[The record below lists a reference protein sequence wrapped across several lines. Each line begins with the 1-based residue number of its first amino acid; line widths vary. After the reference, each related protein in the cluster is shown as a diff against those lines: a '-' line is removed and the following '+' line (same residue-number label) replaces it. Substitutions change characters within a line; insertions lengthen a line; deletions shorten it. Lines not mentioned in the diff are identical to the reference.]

1 MVIDMGLFAYQ
12 HPAMTAPFVEDD
24 FVGFFVKN
32 KMYIGM
38 CINVKVFDSIS
49 LINVSAIMSIT
60 NCFYY
65 YSSIVELEVRDGVT
79 SADSFI
85 VQNFWL
91 YWAFC
96 FPI

>member
-1 MVIDMGLFAYQ
+1 MF
-12 HPAMTAPFVEDD
+12 
-24 FVGFFVKN
+24 
-32 KMYIGM
+32 IGM

-49 LINVSAIMSIT
+49 LIDVSAVMSIP

-79 SADSFI
+79 SGDFLI

-91 YWAFC
+91 YWAFY
-96 FPI
+96 FSI